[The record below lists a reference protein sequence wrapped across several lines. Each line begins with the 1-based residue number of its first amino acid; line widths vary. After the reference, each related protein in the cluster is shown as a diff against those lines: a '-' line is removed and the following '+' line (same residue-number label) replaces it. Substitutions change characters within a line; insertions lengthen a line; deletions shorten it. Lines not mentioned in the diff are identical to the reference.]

1 MVTFSLQVI
10 TFSLQVITFARQMV
24 TFQHKGSNISLIS
37 VFTSPDAAERR
48 GANPHERGQMFVLHP
63 MRPLGETFQQPF
75 VKFLIGMDSERPQNL
90 RDPGEV
96 KLGNTM
102 LEGEGF
108 RKKLVQFV
116 KVVAVQPN
124 DRRFFQHFHRFHR
137 RATVRHIVNGRNEIA
152 LRHEPDTCFLSKSV
166 LINPRTR
173 PE

>member
-1 MVTFSLQVI
+1 
-10 TFSLQVITFARQMV
+10 
-24 TFQHKGSNISLIS
+24 
-37 VFTSPDAAERR
+37 
-48 GANPHERGQMFVLHP
+48 
-63 MRPLGETFQQPF
+63 
-75 VKFLIGMDSERPQNL
+75 MDSERPQNL

-152 LRHEPDTCFLSKSV
+152 LRHEPGTCFLSKGV
-166 LINPRTR
+166 LINAPHQARMNEKNAIEGVAFGQEQVARIESANVEALVQLLAGHLT
-173 PE
+173 